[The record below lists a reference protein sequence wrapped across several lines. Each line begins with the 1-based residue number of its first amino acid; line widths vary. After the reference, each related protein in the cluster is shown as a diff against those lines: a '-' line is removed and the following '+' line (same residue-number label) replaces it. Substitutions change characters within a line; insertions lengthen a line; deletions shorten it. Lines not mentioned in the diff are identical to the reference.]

1 MIDEKYL
8 DPKHNDFIKLL
19 EPGPED
25 DPELGLLVDLEPS
38 RGAPFM
44 SLDEMA
50 KAADAAALT
59 RAIAERY
66 PGQEELEVGGVN
78 LVLMASGDYTEAK
91 TSRLLRDL
99 GAATLKQIAS
109 SIQKA

>member
-8 DPKHNDFIKLL
+8 SPDTNDFIRPY
-19 EPGPED
+19 EPGPEPE
-25 DPELGLLVDLEPS
+25 PELDLEPF
-38 RGAPFM
+38 RGAPFAT
-44 SLDEMA
+44 LDEMT
-50 KAADAAALT
+50 KEPDAAALT

-99 GAATLKQIAS
+99 DSAVLARIAG